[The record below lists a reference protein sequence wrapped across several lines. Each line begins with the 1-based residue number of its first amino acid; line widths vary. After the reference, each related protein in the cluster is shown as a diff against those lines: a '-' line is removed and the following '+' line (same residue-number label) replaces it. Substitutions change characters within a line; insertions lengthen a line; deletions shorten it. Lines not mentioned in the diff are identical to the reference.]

1 MATSFAPR
9 PRTADMP
16 RSTKKRP
23 TAKKARPAKHV
34 ATKKSRSA
42 RRASA
47 DTIRRAKVIEAHA
60 PAAPGGPEAP
70 TAAAT
75 AAPVPPQVAEEIKTL
90 SIDVGGSHV
99 KAAVLDANGEMLH
112 DRARV
117 DTPKDVTPQ
126 QLVDL
131 IAGMV
136 AALPSFD
143 RVSVGFP
150 GVVRNGV
157 IRTAPNLGTERFQG
171 FDLAGALRGRLGVPV
186 RVENDADVQGLAA
199 VNGDGV
205 EMVITLG
212 TGFGSSIFVDGKLGP
227 HLELAHHVFR
237 KNKTYEEELGEAAR
251 EEQGNKKWMK
261 RLGQAIDSLREL
273 TNFDHLYIGGGN
285 ARLVDMELPPDVSL
299 VENTAGILG
308 GIRLWQ

>member
-1 MATSFAPR
+1 M
-9 PRTADMP
+9 PRTAKKS
-16 RSTKKRP
+16 STRKKR
-23 TAKKARPAKHV
+23 
-34 ATKKSRSA
+34 
-42 RRASA
+42 RRVTRAA
-47 DTIRRAKVIEAHA
+47 AEVVERAKVIEDLA
-60 PAAPGGPEAP
+60 PAAPGAPEGP
-70 TAAAT
+70 TAAA
-75 AAPVPPQVAEEIKTL
+75 AAMARSARASADDGPSTL
-90 SIDVGGSHV
+90 AIDIGGSHV
-99 KAAVLDANGEMLH
+99 KASVLDANGKMLH
-112 DRARV
+112 ERLRV
-117 DTPKDVTPQ
+117 DTPKNSTPQ

-131 IAGMV
+131 IVEMV
-136 AALPSFD
+136 KALPPFD

-157 IRTAPNLGTERFQG
+157 IRTAPNLGTEHFHG
-171 FDLAGALRGRLGVPV
+171 FDLAAALRDRLGAPV

-199 VNGDGV
+199 VKGKGV

-212 TGFGSSIFVDGKLGP
+212 TGLGSSIFVDGKLGP

-251 EEQGNKKWMK
+251 AENGNRKWMK
-261 RLGQAIDSLREL
+261 RVRQAIESLRNL

-285 ARLVDMELPPDVSL
+285 ARLLDTELPPDVSL